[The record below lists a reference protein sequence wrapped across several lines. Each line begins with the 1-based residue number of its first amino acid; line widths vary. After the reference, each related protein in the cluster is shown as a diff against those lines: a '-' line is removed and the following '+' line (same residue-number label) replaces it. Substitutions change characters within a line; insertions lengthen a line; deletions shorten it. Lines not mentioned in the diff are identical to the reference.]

1 MLQLQPGERK
11 VIKAAGEVDI
21 STQYLHNIYTIST
34 QDVSGFVSCLHPGP
48 SSSLGWAHRDPDTG
62 QMVAISTLPGDRC
75 THHNISCSWP
85 YLYPHT
91 ARVHTEA
98 RPGQLDLVFRSIRQ
112 GDEGEYVCRWV
123 DISIL

>member
-21 STQYLHNIYTIST
+21 STQYLRIYTVSLYLST

-75 THHNISCSWP
+75 THHNIS
-85 YLYPHT
+85 
-91 ARVHTEA
+91 
-98 RPGQLDLVFRSIRQ
+98 
-112 GDEGEYVCRWV
+112 
-123 DISIL
+123 